1 MPVQLGAYATGI
13 PPNICEFHLYTR
25 NSPNL
30 YRIRDMKFQKQFRGW
45 APGFH
50 FWLSYPPAHALSPVI
65 PNNACPI
72 RITAA
77 AGTNLA
83 GASSI
88 ATVIIFTIERAL
100 QP

>member
-1 MPVQLGAYATGI
+1 
-13 PPNICEFHLYTR
+13 
-25 NSPNL
+25 
-30 YRIRDMKFQKQFRGW
+30 
-45 APGFH
+45 
-50 FWLSYPPAHALSPVI
+50 VI

-83 GASSI
+83 GASSV
-88 ATVIIFTIERAL
+88 ATVIIFTTERAL